1 MDGPGPLAKRAFLNG
16 VTRGRQGKVTV
27 VPNKSLL
34 DQNMQG
40 SIFVW
45 ASGNGGRHIDDC
57 NCDGNTVD
65 IVVITLMKH
74 RWHCCDIVDGNTVA
88 NVCQRTLTN
97 CLTMVARALLST
109 LCSLKDGTL
118 IPIWFSHCHVTKLRC
133 FRCRLHKL
141 HLHLVHL
148 VSEPSR
154 VQALVLGTGGSNIS
168 QGKCL
173 MLLRP
178 QCSSTLATTFSS
190 GTPGHDESITTV
202 DQVKLKS
209 VNVQPGE

>member
-27 VPNKSLL
+27 VPDKSLL

-97 CLTMVARALLST
+97 CLTMVVRALLST
-109 LCSLKDGTL
+109 LCRLKDGTL
-118 IPIWFSHCHVTKLRC
+118 IPIWFSHCHVTKLKC

-168 QGKCL
+168 QGK
-173 MLLRP
+173 MP
-178 QCSSTLATTFSS
+178 HAASSPVLVH
-190 GTPGHDESITTV
+190 PGHHLLIRNSRPRREHH
-202 DQVKLKS
+202 
-209 VNVQPGE
+209 NC

>member
-1 MDGPGPLAKRAFLNG
+1 M
-16 VTRGRQGKVTV
+16 TV
-27 VPNKSLL
+27 VPNKPLL

-74 RWHCCDIVDGNTVA
+74 RWHRCDIVDGNTVA

-109 LCSLKDGTL
+109 LCRLKDGTL
-118 IPIWFSHCHVTKLRC
+118 IPIWFSHCHVTKLFPLQATQTPSSPCPSRQRAKPGSSPGTWNRWIQHFPRKNASRC
-133 FRCRLHKL
+133 F
-141 HLHLVHL
+141 V
-148 VSEPSR
+148 PSAPPPLPPPSH
-154 VQALVLGTGGSNIS
+154 QEL
-168 QGKCL
+168 
-173 MLLRP
+173 P
-178 QCSSTLATTFSS
+178 ATTRASQLL
-190 GTPGHDESITTV
+190 TR
-202 DQVKLKS
+202 
-209 VNVQPGE
+209 